1 MSSFANDSGIFDTVT
16 GLPVHPL
23 VVHVAVIILP
33 LSALAFIGLVAIRRL
48 RRGFGWLTVLGLL
61 VGAGASFVAKESGEA
76 LAKRVGTP
84 VQHANCGS
92 ILPAVAVALAI
103 LALVWMIVQ
112 RTSARAGSR
121 TAAGLP
127 AATDAGGRRSGD
139 SSAAKLFGGLGVLVA
154 LAVLGLTVLVG
165 HSGAE
170 AVWKAKIEATNETAP
185 ATPANPAAPTTS
197 PPASPTT
204 SASTSPTTSASTSPT
219 TSASTS
225 STSSS
230 TTSTSAPAAGA
241 AAYSMAQL
249 QQHASASSCWT
260 VVSGGVYDLTTWISR
275 HKGGAS
281 VITRLCGA
289 DGTASFVAE
298 HGTAGEAVEQL
309 KEFKI
314 GTLA

>member
-84 VQHANCGS
+84 VQHANYGS

-103 LALVWMIVQ
+103 LAFVWMIVQ

-204 SASTSPTTSASTSPT
+204 SASTS
-219 TSASTS
+219 

-230 TTSTSAPAAGA
+230 TTSTSAPAAGRRHTRWRSCSSMRRRPPAGPWSA
-241 AAYSMAQL
+241 AAS
-249 QQHASASSCWT
+249 
-260 VVSGGVYDLTTWISR
+260 TT
-275 HKGGAS
+275 
-281 VITRLCGA
+281 
-289 DGTASFVAE
+289 
-298 HGTAGEAVEQL
+298 
-309 KEFKI
+309 
-314 GTLA
+314 